1 MKYIVITDYP
11 YFTTKKFFE
20 DVQEAVDYIPD
31 INKLLNSR
39 IYTLT
44 SYSETLN
51 KDNEVHVNY
60 GVDATTR
67 INKTI

>member
-11 YFTTKKFFE
+11 YYTSKKFFE
-20 DVQEAVDYIPD
+20 ELSQASEFKPEVK
-31 INKLLNSR
+31 KLLNSR

-51 KDNEVHVNY
+51 KEGEVHVNY
-60 GVDATTR
+60 GVDTSTR

>member
-20 DVQEAVDYIPD
+20 ELQPAIDYIPETK
-31 INKLLNSR
+31 NLLNSR
-39 IYTLT
+39 IYTLS

-51 KDNEVHVNY
+51 KEGEAHINY
-60 GVDATTR
+60 GVDASTR
-67 INKTI
+67 INK